1 MNAPGPVEH
10 SLLDLIADYE
20 RQQGQLRVLE
30 AQLQE
35 LGDLIDR
42 RDDQG
47 VFTGDLLE
55 QYQELQQRI
64 TNLERSES

>member
-1 MNAPGPVEH
+1 MNAPVEH

-20 RQQGQLRVLE
+20 RQQGQQQVLE
-30 AQLQE
+30 VQLRE

-55 QYQELQQRI
+55 QYQELQQCI
-64 TNLERSES
+64 TNLK